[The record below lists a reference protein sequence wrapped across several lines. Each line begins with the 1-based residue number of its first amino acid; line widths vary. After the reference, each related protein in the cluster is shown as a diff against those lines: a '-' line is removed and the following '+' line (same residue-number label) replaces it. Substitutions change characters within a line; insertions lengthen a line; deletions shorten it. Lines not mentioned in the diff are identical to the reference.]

1 MAQDAK
7 YKMSIKE
14 IAKLQKQ
21 KIEQMFRDHQL
32 EKDELEATKKALSQ
46 EIEVMITQHKET
58 REKVEQDIWDSID
71 QLKED
76 QKEILAK
83 AVDNGM
89 KQRGDL
95 TLTNNKFNKEKAD
108 KLGRTSNIEK
118 LVTELTKL
126 LKATDAHKQN
136 IYSQKSE
143 LSERETTI
151 RDKDARIAAL
161 RLKT

>member
-76 QKEILAK
+76 
-83 AVDNGM
+83 
-89 KQRGDL
+89 
-95 TLTNNKFNKEKAD
+95 
-108 KLGRTSNIEK
+108 
-118 LVTELTKL
+118 
-126 LKATDAHKQN
+126 
-136 IYSQKSE
+136 
-143 LSERETTI
+143 
-151 RDKDARIAAL
+151 
-161 RLKT
+161 

>member
-1 MAQDAK
+1 MAN
-7 YKMSIKE
+7 
-14 IAKLQKQ
+14 
-21 KIEQMFRDHQL
+21 
-32 EKDELEATKKALSQ
+32 
-46 EIEVMITQHKET
+46 
-58 REKVEQDIWDSID
+58 
-71 QLKED
+71 
-76 QKEILAK
+76 

>member
-1 MAQDAK
+1 
-7 YKMSIKE
+7 
-14 IAKLQKQ
+14 
-21 KIEQMFRDHQL
+21 MFRDHQL

-89 KQRGDL
+89 K
-95 TLTNNKFNKEKAD
+95 
-108 KLGRTSNIEK
+108 
-118 LVTELTKL
+118 
-126 LKATDAHKQN
+126 
-136 IYSQKSE
+136 
-143 LSERETTI
+143 
-151 RDKDARIAAL
+151 
-161 RLKT
+161 

>member
-1 MAQDAK
+1 
-7 YKMSIKE
+7 MSIKE

-76 QKEILAK
+76 
-83 AVDNGM
+83 
-89 KQRGDL
+89 
-95 TLTNNKFNKEKAD
+95 
-108 KLGRTSNIEK
+108 
-118 LVTELTKL
+118 
-126 LKATDAHKQN
+126 
-136 IYSQKSE
+136 
-143 LSERETTI
+143 
-151 RDKDARIAAL
+151 
-161 RLKT
+161 

>member
-1 MAQDAK
+1 MELEKRMKEQAEKVEADQQRFEDLHDSKMAQDAK

-76 QKEILAK
+76 
-83 AVDNGM
+83 
-89 KQRGDL
+89 
-95 TLTNNKFNKEKAD
+95 
-108 KLGRTSNIEK
+108 
-118 LVTELTKL
+118 
-126 LKATDAHKQN
+126 
-136 IYSQKSE
+136 
-143 LSERETTI
+143 
-151 RDKDARIAAL
+151 
-161 RLKT
+161 